1 MKRLL
6 HMLLAASML
15 ASCAS
20 LGKEMRPYI
29 DAYLVANISHPETY
43 APGKTDYLGEA
54 RMVRDALAEFPCG
67 DTLDVRVFVQHF
79 VHAGRDGK
87 PRDGAYCFYF
97 AEDNSLVLAH
107 NGDEPIEEGIEWK
120 E

>member
-1 MKRLL
+1 MI
-6 HMLLAASML
+6 AAIA

-20 LGKEMRPYI
+20 RTKEVRPYI
-29 DAYLVANISHPETY
+29 EAYLTANISHPETY
-43 APGKTDYLGEA
+43 TPGKLEYLGEA
-54 RMVRDALAEFPCG
+54 RMVRDPLAEFPSG

-97 AEDNSLVLAH
+97 ADHNSLVLAH
-107 NGDEPIEEGIEWK
+107 SGDEPIEEGIVWK
-120 E
+120 